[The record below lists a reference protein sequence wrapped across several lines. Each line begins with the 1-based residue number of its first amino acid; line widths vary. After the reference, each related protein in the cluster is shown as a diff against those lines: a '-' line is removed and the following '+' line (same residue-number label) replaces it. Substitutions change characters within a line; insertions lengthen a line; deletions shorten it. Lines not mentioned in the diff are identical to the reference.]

1 VKQTV
6 ISLYNIKLKN
16 IMTTETY
23 NRIKT
28 AASQMSNDS
37 LLGANVRRILQEA
50 NALEALNSYNSKEN
64 TSQVTLDEIIN
75 EVEIENR
82 GDANRL

>member
-64 TSQVTLDEIIN
+64 TSQVTLDEMIN

>member
-1 VKQTV
+1 
-6 ISLYNIKLKN
+6 
-16 IMTTETY
+16 MTTETY

-64 TSQVTLDEIIN
+64 TSQVTLDEMIN